1 MKTGPEF
8 IEKTKYRHLSRSD
21 QILNLPQPPLEL
33 EYDSAAPM
41 IELPQDMAKYTS
53 DLTSDL
59 TTALENRRSLRQY
72 SHQPLTLTEL
82 SYLLWYT
89 QGIKK
94 TFAYGSLRTVP
105 SAGARHALETW
116 LVVNNVAGLQ
126 AGLYRYIA
134 SRHQLALVSHAVDG
148 DLGAEAARI
157 CHNQSFVTS
166 AAALFVWVAIPYRMT
181 WRYTDR
187 GYRYLFLD
195 AGHVCQN
202 LYLASESVGA
212 GVCAIAAYDD
222 NAMNAFLGLDG
233 ESAFAIYMATVG
245 KKPAHGAE

>member
-33 EYDSAAPM
+33 EYDPSAAL
-41 IELPQDMAKYTS
+41 IELPPGRADYTA
-53 DLTSDL
+53 DL
-59 TTALENRRSLRQY
+59 TTALDSRRSVRQY
-72 SHQPLTLTEL
+72 SHQPLTLSEL

-94 TFAYGSLRTVP
+94 TFTYGSLRTVP

-126 AGLYRYIA
+126 SGLYRYIA
-134 SRHQLALVSHAVDG
+134 SRHQLALVTHTIDG

-157 CHNQSFVTS
+157 CHNQSFVTT
-166 AAALFVWVAIPYRMT
+166 AAALFVWAAIPYRMT

-195 AGHVCQN
+195 VGHVCQN
-202 LYLASESVGA
+202 LYLAAESVGA

-222 NAMNAFLGLDG
+222 DAMNDFLGLDG

-245 KKPAHGAE
+245 KKNAQAVE

>member
-1 MKTGPEF
+1 MKIGQEF
-8 IEKTKYRHLSRSD
+8 IEKTKYRHLSSSD
-21 QILNLPQPPLEL
+21 QVLNLPQPALEL
-33 EYDSAAPM
+33 EYDPAAAI
-41 IELPQDMAKYTS
+41 IELPPDMANYTA
-53 DLTSDL
+53 DL
-59 TTALENRRSLRQY
+59 TTALENRSSIRQY
-72 SHQPLTLTEL
+72 SNLPLTLSEL

-94 TFAYGSLRTVP
+94 KFAYGTIRTVP

-134 SRHQLALVSHAVDG
+134 SRHKLALVTHAIDG

-157 CHNQSFVTS
+157 CHNQSFVAT
-166 AAALFVWVAIPYRMT
+166 ANALFIWAAVPYRMT

-202 LYLASESVGA
+202 LYLAAESIHA

-222 NAMNAFLGLDG
+222 DMMNAFLGLDG
-233 ESAFAIYMATVG
+233 ETSFAIYMATVG
-245 KKPAHGAE
+245 KKHAAE